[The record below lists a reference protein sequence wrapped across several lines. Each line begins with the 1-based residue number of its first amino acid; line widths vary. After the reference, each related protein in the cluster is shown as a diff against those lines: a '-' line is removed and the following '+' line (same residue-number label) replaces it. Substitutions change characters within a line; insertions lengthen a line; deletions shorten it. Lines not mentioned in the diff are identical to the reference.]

1 MSRRCCGKLK
11 TLHLFRIEDKIMLKL
26 NNLALCA
33 LALLP
38 IALTAQTRVPST
50 AQTQTANDHRS
61 DEAAIEQVMKQ
72 YHAAIV
78 AHDGTTLSGLFLPDA
93 NLWLNVLTDSAY
105 GQCTGAAQV
114 KLVESFGSPL
124 PLYLAA

>member
-1 MSRRCCGKLK
+1 
-11 TLHLFRIEDKIMLKL
+11 MLKL

-50 AQTQTANDHRS
+50 AQTQTANAHRS

-72 YHAAIV
+72 YHAR
-78 AHDGTTLSGLFLPDA
+78 DPR
-93 NLWLNVLTDSAY
+93 
-105 GQCTGAAQV
+105 
-114 KLVESFGSPL
+114 P
-124 PLYLAA
+124 